1 MDLLGTSPTGAALT
15 AVAGDPVADP
25 LKAGQLF
32 GVDMDHV
39 AWLLPL
45 VPLHRSLGLQVPQTA
60 ESKELHH
67 PSYGRQGSAKGPGDP
82 PEGAALV
89 PEVQGVLQLLR
100 IERPPLGA
108 ANTPTIRPRGV
119 TA

>member
-1 MDLLGTSPTGAALT
+1 LT
-15 AVAGDPVADP
+15 AVTCDPVTDP
-25 LKAGQLF
+25 LEPGQLF
-32 GVDMDHV
+32 GVDMV
-39 AWLLPL
+39 YIARLLPL
-45 VPLHRSLGLQVPQTA
+45 VPLHRSLRFQVPQSA
-60 ESKELHH
+60 KAQGVHH
-67 PSYGRQGSAKGPGDP
+67 PSHGRQGSPKGLGDP

-108 ANTPTIRPRGV
+108 ANTPSIRQRGV